1 MRARTTI
8 RRSVI
13 GIGAGIVFGGGVLAH
28 PALDARIKT
37 IEFSENAVVV
47 IEGCTNFQTTVVF
60 GPDEKIENVGL
71 GDASQWQV
79 MPNKRADLLFVKPL
93 VAQAFSNMTV
103 VTGRRIYNFELRSAP
118 EAACRR
124 GKVVYTLRFH
134 YLDVPK
140 ASAQA
145 GATDPDSL
153 LPPPEKRNSAYTYSG
168 DTTLVPF
175 RVFDDGKSTFFLW
188 EKGVAMPA
196 IYVVGS
202 DDKESLVNY
211 SNRGEYVVVDRVG
224 NAFVLRRGDQSAK
237 LYNDAFVAPKLD
249 AQSPQPVKKAQH
261 GFWPF

>member
-1 MRARTTI
+1 MI
-8 RRSVI
+8 WRSII
-13 GIGAGIVFGGGVLAH
+13 GVSAGIVFSGGILAH
-28 PALDARIKT
+28 PAVPGTRIKT
-37 IEFSENAVVV
+37 IEFAENTMVA

-71 GDASQWQV
+71 GDANQWQV

-93 VAQAFSNMTV
+93 VAHAFSNMTV
-103 VTGRRIYNFELRSAP
+103 VTGRRVYNFELRSAP

-124 GKVVYTLRFH
+124 GKVVYILRFH
-134 YLDVPK
+134 YLDVPAK

-145 GATDPDSL
+145 ESADPESL

-168 DTTLVPF
+168 DTNLVPF

-188 EKGVAMPA
+188 EKGVATPA

-211 SNRGEYVVVDRVG
+211 SNHGEYVAVDLVG
-224 NAFVLRRGDQSAK
+224 KAFVLRRGDQSAK

-249 AQSPQPVKKAQH
+249 AQSPQPAEKAQH
-261 GFWPF
+261 SFWPF